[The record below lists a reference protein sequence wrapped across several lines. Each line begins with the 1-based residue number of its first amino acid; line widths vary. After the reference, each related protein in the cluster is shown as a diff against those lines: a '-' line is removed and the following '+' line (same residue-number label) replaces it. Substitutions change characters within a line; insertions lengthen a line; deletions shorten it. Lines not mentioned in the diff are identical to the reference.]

1 MKKKGLA
8 FRVTVCLIG
17 ILFVALV
24 GGVVGSQA
32 FSRSAD
38 VPVSDVMVGDSVPQ
52 DFSSEESGFSSS
64 EKNVQMKFRT
74 FARTT
79 VPELIKESSLVVVG
93 TYKEPSQSFMIQ
105 YVNGGMSIFTDH
117 YFEVTETFR
126 GEAPED
132 NIVAVR
138 QEGGT
143 IGNDVLEISPSC
155 DFQEGKSYLLLLYQ
169 PASGGGYNTEGDY
182 YYLRGEVYGAYPLDG
197 ASLTEDGTGQVVNE
211 VGSNAIQVADF
222 QQQVDYYNETTP
234 PDEAEKLVQEQVLE
248 NMKENVRS
256 GMMTQEEYDQAV
268 AEKEEY
274 ATYVG
279 DPPAGYSG
287 E

>member
-1 MKKKGLA
+1 MKNNGRGRK
-8 FRVTVCLIG
+8 VTVCLAG

-24 GGVVGSQA
+24 GGVAGVQA
-32 FSRSAD
+32 FSGAAD
-38 VPVSDVMVGDSVPQ
+38 VSARDAAVGGRLSQDS
-52 DFSSEESGFSSS
+52 SSEESGPSSD
-64 EKNVQMKFRT
+64 EKHVQMKSRML
-74 FARTT
+74 AAKT
-79 VPELIKESSLVVVG
+79 VPELIKESSLVVEG

-143 IGNDVLEISPSC
+143 IGNDVLEIDPSC
-155 DFQEGKSYLLLLYQ
+155 DFQEGKSYLLFLYR
-169 PASGGGYNTEGDY
+169 PTKDGFTTEGDY
-182 YYLRGEVYGAYPLDG
+182 YYLRGEVQGVYPLED
-197 ASLTEDGTGQVVNE
+197 SLLAKSGSDTVTNGME
-211 VGSNAIQVADF
+211 SNAIQVADF

-234 PDEAEKLVQEQVLE
+234 PDKVEELAREQVLE
-248 NMKENVRS
+248 NMKENVRT
-256 GMMTQEEYDQAV
+256 GMMTQEEYDKAV
-268 AEKEEY
+268 AEMEEY
-274 ATYVG
+274 AVYVG

-287 E
+287 D

>member
-1 MKKKGLA
+1 MKKNDRGWK
-8 FRVTVCLIG
+8 VTVCLVG

-24 GGVVGSQA
+24 AGVAGFRAFSGEAKTPDISSQA
-32 FSRSAD
+32 SVSQDLPEDESQVSSA
-38 VPVSDVMVGDSVPQ
+38 PQNVSTV
-52 DFSSEESGFSSS
+52 
-64 EKNVQMKFRT
+64 FRR
-74 FARTT
+74 FAPMT

-105 YVNGGMSIFTDH
+105 YVNGGMSIYTDH

-143 IGNDVLEISPSC
+143 IGNDAVEIEPSC
-155 DFQEGKSYLLLLYQ
+155 DFQEGESYLLFLYR
-169 PASGGGYNTEGDY
+169 PGKGGFSTEGDY
-182 YYLRGEVYGAYPLDG
+182 YCLRGEVYGAYPLDG
-197 ASLTEDGTGQVVNE
+197 TTLAEVSTDQVVNE
-211 VGSNAIQVADF
+211 VENNAIQVADF

-234 PDEAEKLVQEQVLE
+234 PDEAEKLVREQVLE
-248 NMKENVRS
+248 NMKENVRT
-256 GMMTQEEYDQAV
+256 GMMTQEEYDEAV
-268 AEKEEY
+268 ADMEKY

-287 E
+287 DE